1 MLGTMREYPPEMYN
15 EILKDF
21 NFRYGKFYPIP
32 YPIINKPDPN
42 FNKQNDTNWP

>member
-1 MLGTMREYPPEMYN
+1 MIETMREYPPEMYN

-32 YPIINKPDPN
+32 YPKLTTNRPN
-42 FNKQNDTNWP
+42 SSKQNDTN